1 MILICY
7 NLDSIGG
14 LCFMNEKNLE
24 KTKPIKILS
33 ELNDSRS
40 DRYEEEKEE
49 TRSEKYEDVLEEE
62 KDREREEEA
71 EEALALKNI
80 ALAESYLALEEKKEE
95 NLEPPKKKSWV
106 EKLKENWHN
115 LDKKKKIM
123 IITIGVLLLILI
135 IVLIVFFVTKLN
147 KPEEEKPKEEVVE
160 EAPVLA
166 DNFYYKGGS
175 LYFLDD
181 LEEEIGSYEC
191 ENQDSNLCYV
201 AYNNYRDNFDVD
213 KLEDEEGEEIVR
225 RVPIYENNYVF
236 IFDNEDEKAQLLKL
250 YSIKDEEVKEEYNVV
265 KAFADNMII
274 VADKDNKYGLIK
286 IENGITEVVPLEYEY
301 LGMIDGE
308 DNLIAQDEK
317 GYIVINKNN
326 KKLSSTFN
334 KSYEIKKYN
343 NNFVVAKVGGDYNL
357 YNYKADL
364 IDGGYNYIDVI
375 DKYAALVDNSSHV
388 YVIDNTK
395 LKYNEGDI
403 LLDNKDYVKTYIYDE
418 EDNLVK
424 TNRSFEWK
432 IKSDSIE
439 FAIYE
444 DGIEDAT
451 YKNLSITEA
460 LVNKNYKY
468 VNYFNSKLYFY
479 SDAEKEI
486 LLGSY
491 SCSNQN
497 NVSKESD
504 TYTTCFVAKD
514 TIYEDNDMMGVNDS
528 KRKAL
533 SPLINDTFV
542 FVNDGPNDVKLVNLK
557 SNKVMG
563 TYTNINTYTADNNYV
578 FDKKSGKVN
587 IVAMNKK
594 GKYGVLEIDGSEVEA
609 LYTFDYNKIE
619 KLGEYYLAQDTSNNW
634 KVLFKES
641 ETALIPGKILGYNSD
656 TKYLKAKV
664 NNKYAVYDINGNAIG
679 NDYEYVELYSSYY
692 AAVNKDKEI
701 YIYNYTGEQITNE
714 GIKVGNYAYTRTDK
728 PAFKVKKDGSE
739 YIISVYDGSTYNDN
753 RVEEVKINEGS

>member
-1 MILICY
+1 MLICY

-14 LCFMNEKNLE
+14 LCFMNEKDLE

-334 KSYEIKKYN
+334 KSYEIKKYKT
-343 NNFVVAKVGGDYNL
+343 NFVVPKVGGDYNL
-357 YNYKADL
+357 YNYKSDL

-451 YKNLSITEA
+451 YKNLSIMEA

-479 SDAEKEI
+479 SDAEKEM

-701 YIYNYTGEQITNE
+701 YIYNYAGEQITNE